1 MIIYLSSNLMFVI
14 IYPRAGN
21 DGADITVRRGA
32 LE

>member
-1 MIIYLSSNLMFVI
+1 MFVI